1 MPITLADAQNLS
13 QNKLTKD
20 VIDEFRKS
28 PLLDMLPFD
37 NTVKPQGGKSLAY
50 AFNRITTQPT
60 AGTRAINGEYV
71 AQETKT
77 TPQVSYLKIMGGA
90 YEIDRVIA
98 EDETQVVNHIAFQ
111 SNQKAKATV
120 AEFNDLFI
128 NGNSSDNATEFDG
141 IEKAVSGTTTEI
153 DAGGLD
159 MTTADNIKANAYKF
173 LFLLRQ
179 LKKNM
184 DGEPTHYLM
193 NADMYAVFQTV
204 ADYVPNVRYTKDE
217 MGNDVL
223 KYGAGVIVEMGDKPG
238 TSNPIIATTAPSSTA
253 FGTSDIY
260 AVRIGLDGVHGVSP
274 EGSSL
279 VKTYLPDLKAP
290 GAVKKGEVEMV
301 AAIAVKATRAVGK
314 IKGIA
319 VLPKTKA

>member
-37 NTVKPQGGKSLAY
+37 NTVKPQGGRSLAY

-60 AGTRAINGEYV
+60 AGTRAINGEYT

-77 TPQVSYLKIMGGA
+77 TPQVAYLKIMGGA
-90 YEIDRVIA
+90 YEVDRVIA

-128 NGNSSDNATEFDG
+128 NGNSTNNATEYDG
-141 IEKAVSGTTTEI
+141 IEKAVAGTTTEI
-153 DAGGLD
+153 EAGGLD
-159 MTTADNIKANAYKF
+159 MTTADNIKTNAYKF
-173 LFLLRQ
+173 LYLLRQ

-193 NADMYAVFQTV
+193 NADMYAIFQTV

-238 TSNPIIATTAPSSTA
+238 TSNPIIATTVPTTTA

-260 AVRIGLDGVHGVSP
+260 AVRIGMDGVHGVSP
-274 EGSSL
+274 EGSNL
-279 VKTYLPDLKAP
+279 VKTYLPDLTTP

-301 AAIAVKATRAVGK
+301 AAIAVKTSRAVGK